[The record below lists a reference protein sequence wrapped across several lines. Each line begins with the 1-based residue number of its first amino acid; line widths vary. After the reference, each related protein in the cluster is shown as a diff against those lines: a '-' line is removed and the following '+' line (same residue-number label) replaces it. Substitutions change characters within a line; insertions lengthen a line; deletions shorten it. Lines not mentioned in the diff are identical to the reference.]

1 MRYYNDQG
9 GFSIMANGLFGQQN
23 FQSHSMATDGQ
34 YLYIYVTG
42 VNGKMF
48 KVGTGHQDT
57 IAGKVYF
64 KKTVSRQEQVSW
76 VCIGDRLYL
85 RNTSRVLGLLEV
97 LSTTDFTLLGF
108 VQLNSPELF
117 GH

>member
-1 MRYYNDQG
+1 
-9 GFSIMANGLFGQQN
+9 
-23 FQSHSMATDGQ
+23 MATDGP
-34 YLYIYVTG
+34 YLYLYVTG

-48 KVGTGHQDT
+48 KVGTGRQGS

-64 KKTVSRQEQVSW
+64 KKTVSRQEQVCW

-85 RNTSRVLGLLEV
+85 RNTSRTLGLLEV
-97 LSTTDFTLLGF
+97 LSTDDFALIGF

-117 GH
+117 GQ